1 MLIKRIVS
9 FAAVAAF
16 TIAMCSPA
24 VAQEPEKLNV
34 LGTPMVLKI
43 DGQKTGGAMAV
54 VEETYPPGHGAPQH
68 VHAKEDELF
77 YIIEGQFRLWRGD
90 EALDVSPGD
99 VAFLPRSVP
108 HTYQNVGSEP
118 GRLLTTITPAG
129 FEGFFRAVSRQNLT
143 PKDMEQLQALAKE
156 YGLEILGPHP
166 DAAGEQ

>member
-77 YIIEGQFRLWRGD
+77 YIIEGSSGSGAAMRRWTLARGISRSCRGVCRTHTRTS
-90 EALDVSPGD
+90 EASQGVCLRQSHRPDSRVSSARCRD
-99 VAFLPRSVP
+99 R
-108 HTYQNVGSEP
+108 
-118 GRLLTTITPAG
+118 I
-129 FEGFFRAVSRQNLT
+129 
-143 PKDMEQLQALAKE
+143 
-156 YGLEILGPHP
+156 
-166 DAAGEQ
+166 